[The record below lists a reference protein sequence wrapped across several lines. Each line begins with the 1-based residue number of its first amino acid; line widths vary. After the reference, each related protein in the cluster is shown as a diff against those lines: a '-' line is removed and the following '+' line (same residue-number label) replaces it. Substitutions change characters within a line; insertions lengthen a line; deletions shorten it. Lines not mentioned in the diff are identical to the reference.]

1 MQCIRSVIQL
11 NITNENRPL
20 IKPGDVYT
28 THVIKFVSAKLRQL
42 FTVSTVL
49 CRPCCWLI
57 NANHTSAVLVG
68 VQNLMQE
75 TKLVQL

>member
-1 MQCIRSVIQL
+1 MTRLCIYA
-11 NITNENRPL
+11 T
-20 IKPGDVYT
+20 DVT
-28 THVIKFVSAKLRQL
+28 TFVSAKLRQL
-42 FTVSTVL
+42 FTISIVL

-75 TKLVQL
+75 TQLVQL